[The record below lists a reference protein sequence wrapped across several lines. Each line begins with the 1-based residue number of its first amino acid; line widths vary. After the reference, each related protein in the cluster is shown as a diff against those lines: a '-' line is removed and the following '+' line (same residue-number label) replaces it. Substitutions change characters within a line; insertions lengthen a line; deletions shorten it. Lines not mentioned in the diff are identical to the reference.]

1 MAELIEPPLQDDY
14 DRHNHVYVKDDLEG
28 KNVEEL
34 LRHALD
40 VAKTLEE
47 QLHDLHKLLPRSAE
61 QQVKEAD
68 ATRGT
73 LRECIRGAK
82 RRLEIVRESLETPKG
97 RT

>member
-1 MAELIEPPLQDDY
+1 MTELIKPPEQDDY
-14 DRHNHVYVKDDLEG
+14 DRERHVYLKDDLEG

-34 LRHALD
+34 LGHALD

-68 ATRGT
+68 MTRGV
-73 LRECIRGAK
+73 LRECLRGAK

-97 RT
+97 RP